1 MRLSFLVESPILYLA
16 FFKTILAALFR
27 AFGLPL
33 SFLPSKPSFLHDH
46 STTQHSDFSS
56 FLAISTIDKLVN
68 RSIVQAYAFTQLNV
82 FALRGFIFLD
92 IHKTQGRSSSNLRF
106 YEIQKICGWTIY
118 SRTHTF
124 GVEVHKSNIQVKRM
138 GHTKYEN
145 SELYWKTPLLLK
157 WFAHQVHSYWNTD
170 LWSRGTNFWDTLYY
184 LLYTSQIKLMGQDTN
199 PS

>member
-1 MRLSFLVESPILYLA
+1 MRLSFPVKSPILYLA

-68 RSIVQAYAFTQLNV
+68 RSILQAYYAFTQLNV
-82 FALRGFIFLD
+82 FALRGFIFCD
-92 IHKTQGRSSSNLRF
+92 IHKKLGRSLSNSH
-106 YEIQKICGWTIY
+106 YEIQKICGWKIY
-118 SRTHTF
+118 SHTCTF
-124 GVEVHKSNIQVKRM
+124 GAEVHKWNIQVKRM

-145 SELYWKTPLLLK
+145 SELQWKTPLLLK
-157 WFAHQVHSYWNTD
+157 WFADQVQSYWNTD
-170 LWSRGTNFWDTLYY
+170 LWSRGTKFWDTLYY
-184 LLYTSQIKLMGQDTN
+184 LLYTSHIKLMGQHTN
-199 PS
+199 AS